1 MFKETGYFGDDDI
14 YFAIYLREF
23 TKINLMRKICE
34 KLSINHR
41 QVTEVLIMYSSGATS
56 ILSDKIV
63 TSLKF
68 EQTVEIEFEA
78 VSQSDTWNRPD
89 GLLMII
95 RI

>member
-1 MFKETGYFGDDDI
+1 MFKETGYSGDDDI

-23 TKINLMRKICE
+23 TKINLTRKICE

-41 QVTEVLIMYSSGATS
+41 QVTEVFIMYSSGATT
-56 ILSDKIV
+56 ILSDEIV

-68 EQTVEIEFEA
+68 EQTVEIELEA
-78 VSQSDTWNRPD
+78 ASQSDTRNRPD
-89 GLLMII
+89 GFLMII